1 MLCQE
6 KLIQTAQ
13 EIRTSSSW
21 ILCCKRQ
28 DPADWFLKHHHLPP
42 MTCRHFR
49 YQKVT
54 AYGGRGL
61 LKHHQWIN
69 LNVATSCLH
78 KYSDFPS
85 STNVGARCDV
95 EFMRFDLV
103 ILLCHIVLLSNCFFS
118 WSTFDSRPSLHYDT
132 HTLDSSL
139 IVLIHNIL
147 KYKLTKQWK

>member
-13 EIRTSSSW
+13 EIRTSSFW

-28 DPADWFLKHHHLPP
+28 DLADWFLRHRHLSA

-61 LKHHQWIN
+61 LKHHQGIN

-78 KYSDFPS
+78 KYSDFLS
-85 STNVGARCDV
+85 STNVGTWCDV
-95 EFMRFDLV
+95 EFMPFDLV
-103 ILLCHIVLLSNCFFS
+103 ISFCHLVLLSLSMFC
-118 WSTFDSRPSLHYDT
+118 WSTFDSRLSLHYDT
-132 HTLDSSL
+132 HTLGSSL
-139 IVLIHNIL
+139 IVLIHSVP
-147 KYKLTKQWK
+147 KCKLT